1 MKILV
6 QKFGGTSVSTAEN
19 REKVVDKIVA
29 AKEAGYMPVVVVSA
43 MGRKGEPYSTDTLIE
58 FAKKANGK
66 IQPRE
71 LDLIMSCG
79 ETISSVIM
87 AAMLRAR
94 GLPSVALTG
103 ENAGIITDDNFGNAS
118 VIRVEVRKLFNHL
131 DKGNI
136 PVVTGFQG
144 VTEYGDITTL
154 GRGGSDVTAA
164 ILGEALNAHMIEI
177 YTDVDGVMTADPRI
191 VPDARVISSVDYN
204 EVFQMADYGA
214 KVIHPNAVEIAMRS
228 NVPLVIKNTFS
239 KSPGTL
245 VTQFRR
251 DTGTVDLD
259 GGLLTGIAYLK
270 DRAQVI
276 IDYGGTS
283 NSSSDHDDIL
293 EKLAEIGVSIDL
305 INIFTDKKIFTVDA
319 QDAPKV
325 DRLLKKEGLD
335 YRINGEC
342 CKVTAIGSK
351 IRGVPGVMAR
361 ILRALANNGITV
373 YQTADSYTT
382 ISVLVK
388 SDDAERAVL
397 VLHNEFKLNK
407 K

>member
-1 MKILV
+1 MKILI
-6 QKFGGTSVSTAEN
+6 QKFGGTSVSTADS
-19 REKVVDKIVA
+19 REKAVDKIIA
-29 AKEAGYMPVVVVSA
+29 AKDAGYMPVVVVSA
-43 MGRKGEPYSTDTLIE
+43 MGRKGEPYATDTLIE
-58 FAKKANGK
+58 FAKKANNQ

-79 ETISSVIM
+79 ETIASVIM
-87 AAMLRAR
+87 AAMLRSR
-94 GLPSVALTG
+94 GLPAVALTG

-118 VIRVEVRKLFNHL
+118 VIRVETRRIYNHL

-136 PVVTGFQG
+136 PVITGFQG

-154 GRGGSDVTAA
+154 GRGGSDITAA
-164 ILGEALNAHMIEI
+164 ILGEALNAHMIEV

-228 NVPLVIKNTFS
+228 NVPLVIKNTFT

-251 DTGTVDLD
+251 ETGTVDLD

-270 DRAQVI
+270 DRSQI
-276 IDYGGTS
+276 TIDYGNQPDGYA
-283 NSSSDHDDIL
+283 DDDIL
-293 EKLAEIGVSIDL
+293 ERLAGIGVSIDL
-305 INIFTDKKIFTVDA
+305 INIFTDKKVFTIDA
-319 QDAPKV
+319 GDAAKV
-325 DRLLKKEGLD
+325 EELLKKHRVN
-335 YRINGEC
+335 YSINKEC
-342 CKVTAIGSK
+342 CKITAIGSR

-361 ILRALANNGITV
+361 ILRALSDNGIRV

-388 SDDAERAVL
+388 ANDAEKAVA